1 VPAIAAACQD
11 PEIPRW
17 TAVPSPYTEADARQW
32 LESDE
37 EESFAV
43 VDKQSDELLGSIGS
57 AAPTRESP
65 RLVTGLRRR
74 RGGVGWQRVHSC
86 S

>member
-1 VPAIAAACQD
+1 MTLEDEVVLLRPYERGDVPAIVAACQD

-17 TAVPSPYTEADARQW
+17 TSVPSPYTEADALAW

-43 VDKQSDELLGSIGS
+43 VDRSTGELLG
-57 AAPTRESP
+57 
-65 RLVTGLRRR
+65 
-74 RGGVGWQRVHSC
+74 
-86 S
+86 